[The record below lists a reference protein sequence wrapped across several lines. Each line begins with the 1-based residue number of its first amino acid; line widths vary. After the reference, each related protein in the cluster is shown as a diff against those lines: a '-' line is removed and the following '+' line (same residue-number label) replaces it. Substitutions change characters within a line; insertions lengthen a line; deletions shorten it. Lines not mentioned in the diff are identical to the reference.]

1 MYEITDLQKRMI
13 TIVIPKNIIEIST
26 RQAKHTFTSFFSR
39 DTTFAVIKNMRSRI
53 SQSSMDG
60 PDSST
65 VVACACAKDG
75 THSRETVM
83 DTVNAMSHHWHNLM
97 FASGFMINF
106 MVGIQNLKLLFPA
119 QAHITF
125 LRRLDS
131 FHFL

>member
-75 THSRETVM
+75 THSRETVTV
-83 DTVNAMSHHWHNLM
+83 TVNA
-97 FASGFMINF
+97 
-106 MVGIQNLKLLFPA
+106 
-119 QAHITF
+119 
-125 LRRLDS
+125 
-131 FHFL
+131 